1 MPKHLNKKELSELSE
16 MLKSGKTNAEV
27 AEHFKV
33 SVATVNNHRTRMK
46 REGMSFPSKRGRRPK
61 AQGVSLV
68 KEKPDAKDS
77 QKISTKVK
85 MENYNFIINGVVVS
99 VSGKAKNVH
108 IGQESMEVNF

>member
-1 MPKHLNKKELSELSE
+1 MSKHFNKKQLSELSE

-33 SVATVNNHRTRMK
+33 SVATVNDDRTRMK

-61 AQGVSLV
+61 AKAVQVV
-68 KEKPDAKDS
+68 KEKSLTKEP
-77 QKISTKVK
+77 QKIATKVK
-85 MENYNFIINGVVVS
+85 MENYNFIINGVVLT

-108 IGQESMEVNF
+108 IGLDSMEVNF

>member
-1 MPKHLNKKELSELSE
+1 MPKHLNKKQLSELSE

-61 AQGVSLV
+61 AQALSMT
-68 KEKPDAKDS
+68 KEKPAAKDS

-85 MENYNFIINGVVVS
+85 MENYNFIINGVVVTL
-99 VSGKAKNVH
+99 SGKAKNVH

>member
-1 MPKHLNKKELSELSE
+1 MPKHLNKKQLTELSE

-46 REGMSFPSKRGRRPK
+46 REGMSFPLKRGRRPK
-61 AQGVSLV
+61 VKAAQVA
-68 KEKPDAKDS
+68 KEKSLTKES
-77 QKISTKVK
+77 QKIATKVK
-85 MENYNFIINGVVVS
+85 MEQYNFIINGVVVT

>member
-1 MPKHLNKKELSELSE
+1 MPKHLNKKQISELSD
-16 MLKSGKTNAEV
+16 MLKTGKTNAEV

-61 AQGVSLV
+61 TQTTAII
-68 KEKPDAKDS
+68 KEKSAIKET
-77 QKISTKVK
+77 QKIISKVK
-85 MENYNFIINGVVVS
+85 MENYNFIINGVVVT

-108 IGQESMEVNF
+108 IGQDSMEVNF

>member
-1 MPKHLNKKELSELSE
+1 MSKHLNKKQLSELSE

-61 AQGVSLV
+61 AVQVV
-68 KEKPDAKDS
+68 KEKSVTKES
-77 QKISTKVK
+77 QKITTKVK
-85 MENYNFIINGVVVS
+85 MENYNFIINGVVVT
-99 VSGKAKNVH
+99 VSGRAKNVH
-108 IGQESMEVNF
+108 IGQDSMEFNF

>member
-1 MPKHLNKKELSELSE
+1 MPKHLNKKQLSELSE

-33 SVATVNNHRTRMK
+33 SLATVNNHRTRMK

-61 AQGVSLV
+61 NQSGSSNSKAV
-68 KEKPDAKDS
+68 EKLAKT
-77 QKISTKVK
+77 ISTKVK
-85 MENYNFIINGVVVS
+85 MENYNFIINGVVVT
-99 VSGKAKNVH
+99 VSGKAKNMH

>member
-1 MPKHLNKKELSELSE
+1 MPKHLSKKQLSELSD

-61 AQGVSLV
+61 EQSGVV
-68 KEKPDAKDS
+68 KKEKSMTKES
-77 QKISTKVK
+77 QTISTKVK
-85 MENYNFIINGVVVS
+85 MENYNFIINGVVVT
-99 VSGKAKNVH
+99 VSGRAKNVH
-108 IGQESMEVNF
+108 IGQDSMEVNF

>member
-1 MPKHLNKKELSELSE
+1 MPKHLSKKQLSELSD

-61 AQGVSLV
+61 VQSGVV
-68 KEKPDAKDS
+68 KKEKVMAKEF
-77 QKISTKVK
+77 QTISTKVK
-85 MENYNFIINGVVVS
+85 MENYNFIINGVVVT
-99 VSGKAKNVH
+99 VSGMAKNVH
-108 IGQESMEVNF
+108 IGKDSMEVNF

>member
-1 MPKHLNKKELSELSE
+1 MPKHLNKKQLSELSE

-27 AEHFKV
+27 AEQFKV
-33 SVATVNNHRTRMK
+33 SVATVNNHRTRMR

-61 AQGVSLV
+61 EHPGNVTKEKSIV
-68 KEKPDAKDS
+68 KES

-85 MENYNFIINGVVVS
+85 MENYNFIINGVVVT
-99 VSGKAKNVH
+99 VSGRAKNVH

>member
-1 MPKHLNKKELSELSE
+1 MPNHLNKKQLSELSD

-27 AEHFKV
+27 AEYFKV

-61 AQGVSLV
+61 EKAVNIV
-68 KEKPDAKDS
+68 KEKSVVKES

-85 MENYNFIINGVVVS
+85 MENYIFIINGVVVT

-108 IGQESMEVNF
+108 IGQDSMEVNF